1 MSQTTDQS
9 NAPELSN
16 PDFQHVLEALL
27 AAYQPVIEQQL
38 NLAKNPQQLQK
49 EAQNAPPDCAREF
62 AEADALFI

>member
-38 NLAKNPQQLQK
+38 KPGKESAAASKGGAK
-49 EAQNAPPDCAREF
+49 RSS
-62 AEADALFI
+62 

>member
-1 MSQTTDQS
+1 VKEFPMSQTTDQS

-38 NLAKNPQQLQK
+38 KPGKESAAASKGGAK
-49 EAQNAPPDCAREF
+49 RSS
-62 AEADALFI
+62 